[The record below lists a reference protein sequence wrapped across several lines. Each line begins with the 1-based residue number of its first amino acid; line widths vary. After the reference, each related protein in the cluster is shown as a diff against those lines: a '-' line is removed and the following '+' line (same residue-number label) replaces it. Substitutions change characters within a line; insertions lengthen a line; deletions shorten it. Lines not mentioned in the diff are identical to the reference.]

1 MIETLPSYPVGQ
13 RLEACS
19 VMVENPRR
27 VLFLTGAPLL
37 SSLTW
42 EEDKLCAVL
51 QPCFLESS
59 EHHRPP
65 VASAATA
72 APGWRSLP
80 LVQPHLP
87 TGLTQPDKDGWAPGV
102 QEEVEDETSFL
113 STSNLSFASA
123 TSNVD
128 RNQGSW
134 GSKMKDEKLLSQ
146 YYEHSFALHEDVAS
160 SQILGSASAIAN
172 ESFATEAEEL
182 SGALSDSDY
191 ETDDQ
196 LARSKLIS
204 SQLSGLKDLPNAAY
218 LYSIIPQTM
227 TVDLVVGIISISQPR
242 TVKTRRGGREVELV
256 EILVGD
262 DSRAGFGIN
271 MWLSPVEERKNFG
284 PRNEHL
290 RNETLQLRPRDIVL
304 ARQVALCSLR
314 GKVYGQSL
322 RRGMTSL
329 NLLYRNVVDKNDRR
343 GAFRAKEFRDEGER
357 NCQMTKVQKVKDWVL
372 QFVGSNAGPAPL
384 MKTSTSRFRK
394 QAQLE
399 RLPNDTP

>member
-1 MIETLPSYPVGQ
+1 
-13 RLEACS
+13 
-19 VMVENPRR
+19 MVENCRK

-37 SSLTW
+37 NSLTW

-51 QPCFLESS
+51 QPCFFESS
-59 EHHRPP
+59 EHRCQT
-65 VASAATA
+65 VASAGTA
-72 APGWRSLP
+72 VPAWRSLP

-87 TGLTQPDKDGWAPGV
+87 TGLTQLDRDNGALSV
-102 QEEVEDETSFL
+102 QEDIENETSFL
-113 STSNLSFASA
+113 STSNLSFVSA
-123 TSNVD
+123 ISNVD
-128 RNQGSW
+128 RNQGSL
-134 GSKMKDEKLLSQ
+134 GSELSDDELLSQ
-146 YYEHSFALHEDVAS
+146 YYEHSFALHEDVPS
-160 SQILGSASAIAN
+160 SQILGSASAMVD
-172 ESFATEAEEL
+172 ESFDTEAEEL
-182 SGALSDSDY
+182 SVALTDDSDR

-196 LARSKLIS
+196 LARSKLVS
-204 SQLSGLKDLPNAAY
+204 SHLSDLKDMPNAAY
-218 LYSIIPQTM
+218 LYSITPQTM

-271 MWLSPVEERKNFG
+271 MWLSPVEERINPG

-290 RNETLQLRPRDIVL
+290 RNETLQLRPRDVVL
-304 ARQVALCSLR
+304 ARQVALCSFR

-329 NLLYRNVVDKNDRR
+329 TLLYRNVVDKDDRK
-343 GAFRAKEFRDEGER
+343 GTFRAKDFREQGVRD
-357 NCQMTKVQKVKDWVL
+357 CQMTKVQKVKDWVL
-372 QFVGSNAGPAPL
+372 QFVGSNAGMAPFA
-384 MKTSTSRFRK
+384 KTSTSRFKK